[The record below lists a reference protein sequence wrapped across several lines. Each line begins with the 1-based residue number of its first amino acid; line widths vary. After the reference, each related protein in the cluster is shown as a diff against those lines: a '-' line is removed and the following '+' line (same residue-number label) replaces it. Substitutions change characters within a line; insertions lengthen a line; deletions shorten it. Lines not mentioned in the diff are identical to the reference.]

1 MHKIAKIG
9 VLGPNEDE
17 RFCLLDW
24 LLNSFC
30 LGDVLLLIPIL
41 FASVKASTFY
51 ILFV

>member
-24 LLNSFC
+24 STHFC